1 MQAVRTYLAPRLR
14 LLACASIAGCLWSA
28 AGTRVDERSTES
40 IAAALSRASGCEV
53 DRVVW
58 EPRRSS
64 ASELV
69 FGRPVLFTARHAAER
84 RDVFRAF
91 VRLAPSGAPL
101 GVRGVR
107 NLTETRLAD
116 ELGLSASGN
125 LALYATEQAGRIGSF
140 TALALDGASSDR
152 KLGPF
157 EWVRT
162 TISRYLIEGDTQG
175 LGRTDL
181 LLAESSSSAD
191 VTERGPH
198 FAFRLEKVEFS
209 LSRQTLREPN
219 PRLDAATLAH
229 VSVVHREFEPT
240 SSLQWAADSLRT
252 VMGPGPVAWLEG
264 RVFSTLDRLHRWT
277 RSSGDFHVA
286 PRPAATHSNGAAP
299 TSVSVDPATR
309 AWPPVA
315 LEPRLTPARPGE
327 GQWLAWSADFLP
339 EEGRREPYFYRTFL
353 HPDATRPYAELVF
366 VAIDTRRL
374 ELGMRAG
381 YEDPHPETGPPG
393 SGHIPDDS
401 SVFSRIT
408 ATFNGAFKAV
418 HGPFG
423 MQAEGRL
430 LVPPHPKAA
439 TVRVDGDG
447 RIGFGDWPALD
458 DGRAVAPSDLLGL
471 VEFRQNL
478 DPLVAVGQANPKG
491 RSVWGDHLYGSLV
504 PAERSALCTTA
515 AGVLFYAWSPEISAE
530 ALADALLHVGCS
542 YALHL
547 DMNPGHCTF
556 ALNAVQSFQPLHA
569 SGVVLDTRMRVN
581 ANRYLRWSPQDFF
594 YLAERTAL
602 PARSTLTWSSR
613 REPGAPLLFAVG
625 RGATGGLAIEVDR
638 VPLDAVHLDVHPGS
652 AEDDSISPPATAS
665 EGPALLGWGLG
676 HRTPGTRS
684 GLLLGTTSVVPL
696 TRADASL
703 VLDGESAPVL
713 LPPGMPVVPK
723 EGQQVVQLPVL
734 ARAGELSPLARELG
748 DRRPRAALCVAN
760 GHILVGRIEH
770 DTIAPLVATLL
781 TEGCSLIVALDR
793 GSHHRAR
800 VEREG
805 DSPSPRVESSL
816 WASPRRLTHRG
827 YIFE

>member
-1 MQAVRTYLAPRLR
+1 MQAVRTYLTPRLR
-14 LLACASIAGCLWSA
+14 LLVCASIAGCLWSA
-28 AGTRVDERSTES
+28 ASTRVQERSTES
-40 IAAALSRASGCEV
+40 IAAALGRASGCAV
-53 DRVVW
+53 DGLVW
-58 EPRRSS
+58 EPRRG
-64 ASELV
+64 AVSELV
-69 FGRPVLFTARHAAER
+69 FGRPVLFTARLGAER

-91 VRLAPSGAPL
+91 VRLAPSGTPL

-107 NLTETRLAD
+107 NLTKTRLAD

-125 LALYATEQAGRIGSF
+125 LALYATEQAGRIGSL
-140 TALALDGASSDR
+140 TALALDGAASDR
-152 KLGPF
+152 KLGPL
-157 EWVRT
+157 EWVRAAM
-162 TISRYLIEGDTQG
+162 SRYLAEGDLQG

-181 LLAESSSSAD
+181 LLAQSSSSAD
-191 VTERGPH
+191 VTEHGPR
-198 FAFRLEKVEFS
+198 FAFRLEKTEFS
-209 LSRQTLREPN
+209 LTRRALVEPN
-219 PRLDAATLAH
+219 PRLDAETRAR

-240 SSLQWAADSLRT
+240 SSVQWAADSLR
-252 VMGPGPVAWLEG
+252 VVLGPGPVAWLEG
-264 RVFSTLDRLHRWT
+264 RVFSALDRLHRWT
-277 RSSGDFHVA
+277 RASREFHVA
-286 PRPAATHSNGAAP
+286 ARPAAKRSNLAA
-299 TSVSVDPATR
+299 TTGDSVNLATR

-327 GQWLAWSADFLP
+327 GQWLAWSAHFLS

-353 HPDATRPYAELVF
+353 HPDATRPYAELLL

-381 YEDPHPETGPPG
+381 YDDPHPETGPPG
-393 SGHIPDDS
+393 SGHIPDDP
-401 SVFSRIT
+401 SVFSRIA

-430 LVPPHPKAA
+430 LVPPHPQAA
-439 TVRVDGDG
+439 TVRVDGNG
-447 RIGFGDWPALD
+447 RIGFGDWPTLD

-478 DPLVAVGQANPKG
+478 DPLVAAGQANPKG

-515 AGVLFYAWSPEISAE
+515 AGVLLYAWSPEISAE

-542 YALHL
+542 YAMHL

-556 ALNAVQSFQPLHA
+556 ALNAVQSFQPLRA
-569 SGVVLDTRMRVN
+569 SGVVLDARMRVN
-581 ANRYLRWSPQDFF
+581 ATRYLRWSPQDFF

-602 PARSTLTWSSR
+602 PARSTLAWSSR

-638 VPLDAVHLDVHPGS
+638 VPLDAVRLDVHPGS
-652 AEDDSISPPATAS
+652 AEDDSLPPPATAPAA
-665 EGPALLGWGLG
+665 PALLSWGLG

-696 TRADASL
+696 TRTDASI
-703 VLDGESAPVL
+703 VLDGESAPSL
-713 LPPGMPVVPK
+713 LPPGMPVAPK

-734 ARAGELSPLARELG
+734 ARDGELSPLARELG
-748 DRRPRAALCVAN
+748 DRRPRAALCVAS
-760 GHILVGRIEH
+760 GYMLVGRIEH

-793 GSHHRAR
+793 GSHHPAR
-800 VEREG
+800 VQREA
-805 DSPSPRVESSL
+805 DSPALGVESL
-816 WASPRRLTHRG
+816 LRASPRELTHRG
-827 YIFE
+827 YLFR